1 MTFITVGAQR
11 LLIICLARRV
21 VQMPC
26 SLCPQG
32 QVSSCA
38 AICLGQEDLR
48 GRPADSLFY
57 AVLEGQQQGEF
68 CAVLP
73 EPAAGRSA
81 YGPFKDLRIG
91 L

>member
-1 MTFITVGAQR
+1 M
-11 LLIICLARRV
+11 LIICLARRV

-26 SLCPQG
+26 SFYPQG
-32 QVSSCA
+32 QMSFCA
-38 AICLGQEDLR
+38 AICLGHEDLR
-48 GRPADSLFY
+48 GRTADSLFC
-57 AVLEGQQQGEF
+57 AVLKGQQQGEF

-81 YGPFKDLRIG
+81 YGPFKDLTIR